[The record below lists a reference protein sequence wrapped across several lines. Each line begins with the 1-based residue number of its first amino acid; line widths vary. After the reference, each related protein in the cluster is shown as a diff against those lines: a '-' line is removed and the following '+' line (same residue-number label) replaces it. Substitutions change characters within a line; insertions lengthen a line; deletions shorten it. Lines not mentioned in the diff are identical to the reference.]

1 MAAFG
6 ETQNV
11 TLTMGVA
18 SLVVWI
24 YLLADGQAAL
34 RERRGAALIRLAVRT
49 GSARATLLRLRPN
62 LSWDFAP

>member
-1 MAAFG
+1 MI
-6 ETQNV
+6 

-24 YLLADGQAAL
+24 DLLADGQAAL

-49 GSARATLLRLRPN
+49 SFARATLLRLCPN
-62 LSWDFAP
+62 LSSDFAL